1 MSRDLTILYATQTG
15 NAAMVAAWAQDAAHA
30 YVANVRLAA
39 LDETDAGI
47 LHGDVLLIISTT
59 GEGAMPDMAQTL
71 WQSLH
76 ENPPN
81 LNTLRFAVLALGDSL
96 YDQYCQ
102 AGKDWDARL
111 AALGGTRLAARIDCD
126 VEFEATAR
134 AWIAARLEALAAEH
148 GWEVREWTS
157 ASALQGHS
165 REHPLPATLRAR
177 QTLTGEGAL
186 REVVHCELETPP
198 GTTWQAG
205 SLLHILPENP
215 PDLVET
221 VLQVLGARGADRVY
235 WQGRNYALGELLRHE
250 VELRLPGHD
259 FLRALGMECTHGDVI
274 DCLRTGI
281 VLDVQD
287 AVDALEP
294 MRARVYSIASIP
306 DTLAL
311 TVGRVHFQKN
321 GKHHAGIASNW
332 LADIPLGTQIRAWL
346 HDNPLFAIPENDDTA
361 MLMIAT
367 GTGIAPF
374 RGFMQERARRKAR
387 GKHWLVFGDRQRKK
401 DFLYEKEWLHWQ
413 QTGLL
418 HELSLAFSRDQSEKI
433 YVQDALRARGAEVF
447 AWLEAGACLYVCGD
461 AGRMAVAVDAALHE
475 IVSKHGNMC
484 AADAAAYIARLRN
497 DKRYRRDV
505 Y

>member
-1 MSRDLTILYATQTG
+1 MSRNLNILYATQTG
-15 NAAMVAAWAQDAAHA
+15 NAAMVGTWAQTAAQT
-30 YVANVRLAA
+30 YIANVNLAA
-39 LDETDAGI
+39 LDETDASA

-59 GEGAMPDMAQTL
+59 GEGAMPDMAQSL
-71 WQSLH
+71 WQSLL
-76 ENPPN
+76 ENPPD
-81 LNTLRFAVLALGDSL
+81 LQALRFAVLALGDSL

-111 AALGGTRLAARIDCD
+111 AALGATRLAERVDCD

-134 AWIAARLEALAAEH
+134 AWIAARLQALACEH
-148 GWEVREWTS
+148 GWEAREL
-157 ASALQGHS
+157 AAAPAAQGHS
-165 REHPLPATLRAR
+165 REHPLPVTLRSR

-186 REVVHCELETPP
+186 REVVHCELATPA

-205 SLLHILPENP
+205 GLLHILPENP
-215 PDLVET
+215 PDLVAAA
-221 VLQVLGARGADRVY
+221 LQVLGARAADRVY
-235 WQGRNYALGELLRHE
+235 WQGRHHALGELLRHE
-250 VELRLPGHD
+250 IELRLPGQD
-259 FLRALGMECTHGDVI
+259 FLRALGMECPRGDVL
-274 DCLRTGI
+274 DCLRAGI

-287 AVDALEP
+287 AVNALEP

-321 GKHHAGIASNW
+321 GKHYAGIASNW
-332 LADIPLGTQIRAWL
+332 LADIAPGTPIRAWL
-346 HDNPLFAIPENDDTA
+346 HDNPLFTTPDDDDAA

-374 RGFMQERARRKAR
+374 RGFMQERARRNAR
-387 GKHWLVFGDRQRKK
+387 GKHWLIFGDRHRQT
-401 DFLYEKEWLHWQ
+401 DFLYEEEWFHWQ

-418 HELSLAFSRDQSEKI
+418 HKLSLAFSRDQSEKI
-433 YVQDALRARGAEVF
+433 YVQDVLRAHGAEVF
-447 AWLEAGACLYVCGD
+447 AWLETGACLYVCGD
-461 AGRMAVAVDAALHE
+461 ARRMAIGVDAALHE

-484 AADAAAYIARLRN
+484 AADAAAYVARLRN